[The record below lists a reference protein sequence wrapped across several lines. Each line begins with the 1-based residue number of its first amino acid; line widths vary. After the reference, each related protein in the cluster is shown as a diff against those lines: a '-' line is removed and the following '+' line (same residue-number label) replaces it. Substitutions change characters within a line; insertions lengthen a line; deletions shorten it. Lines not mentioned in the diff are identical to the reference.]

1 VTAYAI
7 SRRRIEI
14 GIRLA
19 LGAPPTGVVAL
30 VLGRVLTLVT
40 AGVVTGGILSL
51 WASGFV
57 GGLIMV
63 CRRATRRRWSV
74 PRLSCLRLASSL
86 PGFLRA
92 GPYES
97 TRAQSCARVRYGRHR
112 DQSAVSLRGWGSLR
126 VKA

>member
-1 VTAYAI
+1 MTAYAI

-57 GGLIMV
+57 GGLIYGLPPRDPATV
-63 CRRATRRRWSV
+63 VGAASILLALGVFAAWLPARRAVRIDPGAV
-74 PRLSCLRLASSL
+74 LRE
-86 PGFLRA
+86 G
-92 GPYES
+92 
-97 TRAQSCARVRYGRHR
+97 
-112 DQSAVSLRGWGSLR
+112 
-126 VKA
+126 

>member
-19 LGAPPTGVVAL
+19 LGAPPTGWSRSCWGACWPWW
-30 VLGRVLTLVT
+30 RP
-40 AGVVTGGILSL
+40 VVTGGILSL

-57 GGLIMV
+57 GGLIYGLP
-63 CRRATRRRWSV
+63 
-74 PRLSCLRLASSL
+74 PRDLRLASSL

-112 DQSAVSLRGWGSLR
+112 DQPAVSLRWWGSLR